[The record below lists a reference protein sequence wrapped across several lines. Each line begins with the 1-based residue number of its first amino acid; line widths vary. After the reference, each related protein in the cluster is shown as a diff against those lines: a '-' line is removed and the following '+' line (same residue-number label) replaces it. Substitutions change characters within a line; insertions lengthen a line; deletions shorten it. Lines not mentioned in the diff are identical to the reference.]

1 MELRPILRIR
11 ILDVDKKDL
20 PTTSLIY
27 LYTQSQTACLRVVCE
42 QKSQLIDLEVLADLV
57 YRFEHFLHEL
67 DWKFQLFL
75 GPKRTLKC
83 ILLKQTMHTLHT
95 MQECTFCIQAYSLQ
109 KTSQLDISIMST
121 AATITLQFHGSVL
134 RPDLLTFLLT
144 EMEFKNISP
153 HGEILI

>member
-11 ILDVDKKDL
+11 IQDVDKKDL

-95 MQECTFCIQAYSLQ
+95 LHTLQECTFCIQAYSLQ

-121 AATITLQFHGSVL
+121 AATINPYHTGVL
-134 RPDLLTFLLT
+134 GAHSLL
-144 EMEFKNISP
+144 
-153 HGEILI
+153 GVG